1 METEEKPEVE
11 NESAS
16 EEEEQLVENDPPSE
30 EELEIR
36 RKMLDVI
43 SFNQLYERDKH
54 VEPYMHTIFVS
65 DEDYEKT
72 KSEIQERFKNF
83 NIDIDILEE
92 PKFVEV
98 SDTYGVV
105 QLKIRSRATR
115 VEEGHS
121 YRNNVAVHEYSLV
134 NVNDEWLIESIEVL
148 EDTVEYI
155 D

>member
-1 METEEKPEVE
+1 MNPATEED
-11 NESAS
+11 
-16 EEEEQLVENDPPSE
+16 EQLVENDSPSE

-43 SFNQLYERDKH
+43 SFNQLYERDKYI
-54 VEPYMHTIFVS
+54 EPYMHTIYVS

-72 KSEIQERFKNF
+72 KNEIQERFKIF

-98 SDTYGVV
+98 SDSHGVV

-115 VEEGHS
+115 VEEGNS

-148 EDTVEYI
+148 EYTVEYI